1 MGRADRKKGCADRI
15 KGCADRIKGCADTI
29 KGCADRIKGCADR
42 IKGCADRIKGCADRI
57 KGCAD
62 RIKGCADSKP
72 RYFPYQ
78 LGNGT
83 SADIRLIVLKVALG
97 VSFSLTSTCFYRRTP
112 PHAQARSRGDLS
124 KKAASAAIWPLICQ
138 VRKAVECCRGA

>member
-1 MGRADRKKGCADRI
+1 MGR
-15 KGCADRIKGCADTI
+15 
-29 KGCADRIKGCADR
+29 
-42 IKGCADRIKGCADRI
+42 ADRI

-83 SADIRLIVLKVALG
+83 SADD
-97 VSFSLTSTCFYRRTP
+97 
-112 PHAQARSRGDLS
+112 QANCSQGGCWSKFQLDLDLFLQAHP
-124 KKAASAAIWPLICQ
+124 AACP
-138 VRKAVECCRGA
+138 GA